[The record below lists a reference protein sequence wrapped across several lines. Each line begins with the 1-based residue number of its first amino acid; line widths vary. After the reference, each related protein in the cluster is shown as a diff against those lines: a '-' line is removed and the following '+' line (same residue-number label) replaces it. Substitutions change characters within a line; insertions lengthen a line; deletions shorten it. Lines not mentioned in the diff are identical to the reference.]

1 MKLKRLSTTIAL
13 IAGAMVPGLADNPI
27 VQTYYTADPAPMVHD
42 GTVYVYTSHD
52 EDTTIRNFF
61 TMNDW
66 KCYSSKD
73 MVNWTDHGSVFS
85 YKGFDWSRGDAWAGQ
100 CVYRNGK
107 YYYYV
112 PVNMKNG
119 GNAIGVGVSD
129 SPTGPFKDAI
139 GKPLLIGYGYIDPT
153 VFIDDD
159 GQAYLYWGNPNL
171 WYVKLNKDMLSYDQQ
186 TGIVQVPLNK
196 EGFNIR
202 LRDVEKRPSAYEE
215 GPWMYKRNKQYYLL
229 YPAGGVPEHLAY
241 STAPTITGPWTY
253 QDTIMHVIQK
263 GGAFTNHPGLIDF
276 KGKSYLFYHNGALR
290 GGGGFKRSVCIEEF
304 KFNPDGTIPLIEPT
318 REGVKESVQPLN
330 PFKRVEAETMAWG
343 EGLKTYGNSTNGV
356 YVSEIDPDDYIKI
369 KSVNFNKVATQ
380 FTATVSKV
388 QKGSSI
394 EIRIGSPSG
403 KLIGTCALNADNQK
417 KFWFEQSCTLQQT
430 KGIQDVYLVFKGTD
444 KKLFDF
450 DSWILK

>member
-186 TGIVQVPLNK
+186 TGIVKVPLNK

-444 KKLFDF
+444 KKLFDL